1 MAKLY
6 FRYGA
11 MNCGKTT
18 NLLQSIHNY
27 EERKMQTLL
36 LKPLVDTKGE
46 DKVVSRIGLSKK
58 VDHLI
63 PKEED
68 LFEYLTTNDEG
79 VDCIFVDE
87 AQFLQREQ
95 VDQLLHVV
103 VKDSIPVI
111 CYGLRTD
118 FNSNGFPGS
127 IRLLEIAHSIE
138 EMKTI
143 CQCGSKATFNAR
155 MEDGVFTFLGA
166 QVAIDGSREGD
177 KDVSYVSLCPKCYF
191 REKQRYERERGEKP
205 KVLQKKRVSAEEL
218 VK

>member
-11 MNCGKTT
+11 MNCGKTAL
-18 NLLQSIHNY
+18 LLQTVHNY
-27 EERKMQTLL
+27 EDRDMNVLVM
-36 LKPLVDTKGE
+36 KPKIDTKGD
-46 DKVVSRIGLSKK
+46 DKVVSRIGLERI

-63 PKEED
+63 EQDED

-79 VDCIFVDE
+79 ISCIFVDE

-95 VDQLLHVV
+95 VDDLLHIV
-103 VKDSIPVI
+103 VKDDVPVI

-127 IRLLEIAHSIE
+127 TRLLEIAHSIE

-143 CQCGSKATFNAR
+143 CKCGSKATFNAR
-155 MEDGVFTFLGA
+155 MVDGKYTFDGD
-166 QVAIDGSREGD
+166 QVAIDGNSNVTYD
-177 KDVSYVSLCPKCYF
+177 SLCPKCYF
-191 REKQRYERERGEKP
+191 DQKRKYMMDKEKGKI
-205 KVLQKKRVSAEEL
+205 L
-218 VK
+218 VKK